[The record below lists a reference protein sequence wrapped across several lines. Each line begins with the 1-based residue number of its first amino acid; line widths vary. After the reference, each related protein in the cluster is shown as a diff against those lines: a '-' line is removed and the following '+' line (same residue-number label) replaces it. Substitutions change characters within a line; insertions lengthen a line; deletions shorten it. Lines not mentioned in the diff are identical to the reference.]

1 MSNGQAD
8 FFRNMLPY
16 ARRVSELTGIDPR
29 LVLAQSALETGYGR
43 SAPNFNFFGIKAP
56 QGQGAS
62 LMTSEFEN
70 GQMVSRNEP
79 FRTYESPAGSFQDYA
94 NLMLRAPR
102 YRPVLEA
109 RTLEDQIAAM
119 AASGYAT
126 DPEYGS
132 KLSQIASGINL
143 DDPGLIASDAMT
155 AIGRGPDVSGM
166 TATARPRPAMNGQPT
181 TPGLL
186 AQGVA
191 PERPRRDIGNILD
204 QLAVGFAGMSLRPNQ
219 GVVQMAQQRIG
230 QRQEQQQTQRE
241 RNATAE
247 WLRSQGRSDLA
258 DGVLNGGISGAQALA
273 IMQRDA
279 TGSAVP
285 ANFRSLQ
292 LQAEQ
297 AGLEPGTPEY
307 QQFMLYGGAARDT
320 TPAAFAALDRQAQA
334 AGLEPG
340 TAEYQNF
347 MLTRGAGEVVR
358 SQLQTE
364 IELGGTAAA
373 TEASGKAQIERAN
386 EAFDQAAGVQNNISN
401 INEAIAAIDAGARSG
416 LVENFFPSITEASAS
431 LENAMNRMG
440 LDVIGSVTFGALSE
454 GEMRLAMETAVP
466 RNLDPAQLRDY
477 LVRKREAQI
486 KARDALMRAAN
497 YLARPGNTLEGW
509 FAQRQQEMIGET
521 TGGPSG
527 STRMRFDAEGN
538 LIND

>member
-219 GVVQMAQQRIG
+219 GIVQMAQQRIG
-230 QRQEQQQTQRE
+230 QRQEQQQTERE
-241 RNATAE
+241 RNATLE
-247 WLRSQGRSDLA
+247 WLSQSGLPNAELLIGGVRAGAITPA
-258 DGVLNGGISGAQALA
+258 D
-273 IMQRDA
+273 
-279 TGSAVP
+279 
-285 ANFRSLQ
+285 
-292 LQAEQ
+292 
-297 AGLEPGTPEY
+297 
-307 QQFMLYGGAARDT
+307 AARTGFQLLKTQSEAASDPNVQSST
-320 TPAAFAALDRQAQA
+320 TLPDMSGVVTVMRDGSVRVTTAGGETLSGQAAQDFVSQAQA
-334 AGLEPG
+334 NAAQVARELYGARREG
-340 TAEYQNF
+340 T
-347 MLTRGAGEVVR
+347 LGAD
-358 SQLQTE
+358 

-373 TEASGKAQIERAN
+373 TTAAGEAQIERAN
-386 EAFDQAAGVQNNISN
+386 EAFDQAANVQSNISN
-401 INEAIAAIDAGARSG
+401 INDAIAAIDAGARSG

-477 LVRKREAQI
+477 LVRKREAQT

-497 YLARPGNTLEGW
+497 YLSRPGNTLEGW
-509 FAQRQQEMIGET
+509 FAQRQQEMTDQT
-521 TGGPSG
+521 TGSPSG